1 MRGGLLLDTHALIR
15 VVLNEPV
22 DAEARSRVNDA
33 VVARNLFVSAATAWE
48 LGMIIRKPG
57 VATLLG
63 RSLTD
68 WFHDAIAVTRSM
80 TLPLDADLMLSIA
93 GLPEPLHRD
102 PADRML
108 IATARVHDLT
118 LVTRDQAILDYAA
131 LGHVKAI
138 AC

>member
-1 MRGGLLLDTHALIR
+1 LRGGLLLDTHALIR
-15 VVLNEPV
+15 VVLNEPF

-33 VVARNLFVSAATAWE
+33 VVARSLFVSAATAWE
-48 LGMIIRKPG
+48 LCMIIRKPG

-68 WFHDAIAVTRSM
+68 WFHDAITVTRSM

>member
-1 MRGGLLLDTHALIR
+1 MRGGLLLDTHALLR
-15 VVLNEPV
+15 VVLNEPF

-33 VVARNLFVSAATAWE
+33 VVARSLFVSAATAWE

>member
-15 VVLNEPV
+15 VVLNEPF

-33 VVARNLFVSAATAWE
+33 VVARSLFVSAATAWE
-48 LGMIIRKPG
+48 LCMIIRKPG

-63 RSLTD
+63 RSPTD

>member
-15 VVLNEPV
+15 VVLNEPF

>member
-15 VVLNEPV
+15 VVLNEPF

-33 VVARNLFVSAATAWE
+33 VVARSLFVSAATAWE

>member
-1 MRGGLLLDTHALIR
+1 LRGGLLLDTHALIR
-15 VVLNEPV
+15 VVLNEPF

-33 VVARNLFVSAATAWE
+33 VVARSLFVSAATAWE